1 MKLNKN
7 NKIVTSLG
15 TYHRAL
21 ETPTHIY
28 FVNHEEGDENG
39 CCKMYDRKMNLVSDN
54 YFAYVGLTEDLTSGE
69 YNWIS
74 KELKTNVILHNEVAD
89 EEYKYILK

>member
-1 MKLNKN
+1 MKINKK
-7 NKIVTSLG
+7 NKIVNSLG

-21 ETPTHIY
+21 ETPSHIY

-54 YFAYVGLTEDLTSGE
+54 YFAYVGLTEDLTNGT

-74 KELKTNVILHNEVAD
+74 KELKANVILHNEVT
-89 EEYKYILK
+89 EKEYQYILK